1 MIFVAKAAKVPVRFD
16 LRRLF
21 LSFSLVCALGPPA
34 CKKSSSERPLPNVGT
49 PSAAPSASASAE
61 LRAPAEV
68 ARAGERGEVP
78 TGGFRAGSAPGEPG
92 RHPELEPRLVTI
104 ELGPYQIDR
113 LPYPNDPAKP
123 PLVNVTRE
131 EAQRLCAERGER
143 LCTELEWERACKGPG
158 SDRYPTG
165 DAWNPRCADEP
176 AHCESGFSTLGM
188 GAAAGEWTAS
198 DIAPGTPRALA
209 AVRGAASD
217 ASAEDHRCGA
227 RHGIG
232 ATTKDPHVGF
242 RCCAGAPNARMVP
255 EPALGDAYSKVHLGP
270 ERLVELL
277 KSDPVTRDL
286 AKDVKFFRE
295 PDSAETV
302 VARGPGDRKG
312 FSFTVSPLHWN
323 PVPGADLLVLTGR
336 SGENRSFVV
345 AYFIAGDDSYKLAA
359 SFVMKNEAGPVALAY
374 SDDIRPRLHFSTCW
388 GCPGETGKILFR
400 KPERIAI
407 VEP

>member
-1 MIFVAKAAKVPVRFD
+1 LDRSNVIFASGAAKVAAGLTVRKIA
-16 LRRLF
+16 LALA
-21 LSFSLVCALGPPA
+21 LTLGLVPLA
-34 CKKSSSERPLPNVGT
+34 CKKRAPERPLPKSG
-49 PSAAPSASASAE
+49 SAAVPSAE
-61 LRAPAEV
+61 LRAPAEL

-78 TGGFRAGSAPGEPG
+78 TGGFHAGSAPGDPG
-92 RHPELEPRLVTI
+92 RHPELEPRLVSI
-104 ELGPYQIDR
+104 ELGPYRIDR
-113 LPYPNDPAKP
+113 LPYPNDPDKP

-131 EAQRLCAERGER
+131 EAQRSCAERSER

-158 SDRYPTG
+158 NDRYPTG
-165 DAWNPRCADEP
+165 DAWNERCAAEP
-176 AHCESGFSTLGM
+176 TRCESGFSTLGM
-188 GAAAGEWTAS
+188 GAATGEWTAS
-198 DIAPGTPRALA
+198 DIAPGTAKSLA
-209 AVRGAASD
+209 AVRGAAAD
-217 ASAEDHRCGA
+217 APAEDHRCAA
-227 RHGIG
+227 RHGLP
-232 ATTKDPHVGF
+232 AASKDSRVGF
-242 RCCAGAPNARMVP
+242 RCCAGPPNARVLP

-286 AKDVKFFRE
+286 AKDVRFFRE

-302 VARGPGDRKG
+302 VSRGPGDRKG
-312 FSFTVSPLHWN
+312 FSFTVAPLHWN

-336 SGENRSFVV
+336 SGENKSFVV
-345 AYFIAGDDSYKLAA
+345 AYFMLADDSYKLAA
-359 SFVMKNEAGPVALAY
+359 SFVMKNEPGPVALAY

>member
-1 MIFVAKAAKVPVRFD
+1 MVW
-16 LRRLF
+16 LTL
-21 LSFSLVCALGPPA
+21 ALGAVPLS
-34 CKKSSSERPLPNVGT
+34 CKKTPARSRSSLASS
-49 PSAAPSASASAE
+49 SAAPSASAE
-61 LRAPAEV
+61 LRAPVEV
-68 ARAGERGEVP
+68 AHAGERGEVP
-78 TGGFRAGSAPGEPG
+78 TGGFRAGSAPGDAG
-92 RHPELEPRLVTI
+92 RHPELEPRLASI

-123 PLVNVTRE
+123 ALVNVTRD
-131 EAQRLCAERGER
+131 EAQRLCAEHGER
-143 LCTELEWERACKGPG
+143 LCTELEWERACKGPAD
-158 SDRYPTG
+158 DRYPTG
-165 DAWNPRCADEP
+165 DAWDERCGAEP
-176 AHCESGFSTLGM
+176 SRCESGFTTLGM

-198 DIAPGTPRALA
+198 DIAPGTPKSLA
-209 AVRGAASD
+209 SVRGAAAD
-217 ASAEDHRCGA
+217 APAEEHRCAA
-227 RHGIG
+227 RHGFS
-232 ATTKDPHVGF
+232 ASAKDPHVGF
-242 RCCAGAPNARMVP
+242 RCCAGPPNARMLP
-255 EPALGDAYSKVHLGP
+255 EPALGDAYAKVHLGP

-277 KSDPVTRDL
+277 KSDPLTREL

-302 VARGPGDRKG
+302 VSRGPGDRKG

-336 SGENRSFVV
+336 SGENTSFVV
-345 AYFIAGDDSYKLAA
+345 AYFILADNSYKLAA
-359 SFVMKNEAGPVALAY
+359 SFVMKNEPGPVALAY

>member
-1 MIFVAKAAKVPVRFD
+1 VVW
-16 LRRLF
+16 
-21 LSFSLVCALGPPA
+21 LSLALGLAPLA
-34 CKKSSSERPLPNVGT
+34 CKKT
-49 PSAAPSASASAE
+49 PSRSQPSLASGSAGPSASAE

-68 ARAGERGEVP
+68 ARAGEHGEVP
-78 TGGFRAGSAPGEPG
+78 TGGFRAGSTPGDAG
-92 RHPELEPRLVTI
+92 RHPELEPRLASI
-104 ELGPYQIDR
+104 ELGPYRIDR

-158 SDRYPTG
+158 GDRYPTG
-165 DAWNPRCADEP
+165 DAWDARCGAEP
-176 AHCESGFSTLGM
+176 SRCESGFSTLGM
-188 GAAAGEWTAS
+188 GAGAGEWTAS
-198 DIAPGTPRALA
+198 DVAPGTAKSLA
-209 AVRGAASD
+209 SVRGAAAD
-217 ASAEDHRCGA
+217 APAEDHRCAA
-227 RHGIG
+227 RHGF
-232 ATTKDPHVGF
+232 AASAKDPHVGF
-242 RCCAGAPNARMVP
+242 RCCAGPPNARMLP
-255 EPALGDAYSKVHLGP
+255 EPTLGDAYAKVHLGP

-302 VARGPGDRKG
+302 VSRGPGDRKG

-336 SGENRSFVV
+336 SGENTSFVV
-345 AYFIAGDDSYKLAA
+345 AYFTLADNSYKLAA
-359 SFVMKNEAGPVALAY
+359 SFVMKNEPGPVALAY